1 MGSESQVVQTNFTLS
16 PEWLTCLSSMYMIHF
31 MRMKAGLLVITP
43 QASFGELICQS
54 LNDTGSFDIHIANG
68 KAESILEV
76 EKANCSLAL
85 LDMDLGEK
93 SILEIGRSLRRINH
107 DLNLVILADDE
118 LPPAMDAI
126 RPWVLLRKPFYLP
139 DFIQLLRAVPMIPDP
154 LIDALEEVKDP
165 GSKKDMNPS
174 PHEKSKV
181 TDIPWLNDVSKAAQ
195 HLTRL
200 TLESSAQAALIT
212 REKEL
217 WAYAGQ
223 LSQNAANELAATVSR
238 HWDGQ
243 KGNDLLRFVRLE
255 STKAE
260 HMLYATSMAANVIL
274 ALVFDAETPFST
286 IRSQAN
292 SLARSLAIAK
302 TGPVESL
309 ERTPALKREQV
320 QVEPAAEE
328 IDESSDEL
336 DIPSIADIL
345 DKIPP
350 PVPPKRVK
358 VDTPR
363 MSAEDEGESSSDLDF
378 GMDLDPSAAV
388 TRPSTPLPKKSTR
401 RPSQESSPAVH
412 LRDLMLADQSLNQQ
426 DPLQDF
432 SDELAAT
439 MPSKSQRRRPATPTR
454 QPAPGELDETRPH
467 SITEVAGRM
476 ITESASPAMAQ
487 LNYACLLVP
496 RFTIHYMTGDLADRV
511 SEWMPNI
518 CIAFGW
524 RLEFLAV
531 RPEYLQWVVNVTPNT
546 SPGYLMRI
554 MRQQTSER
562 VFHEFPRLK
571 RDNPSG
577 DFWAPGYLIMGGLQP
592 HPPQLVKDYIKQTR
606 QRQGISQQRR

>member
-1 MGSESQVVQTNFTLS
+1 
-16 PEWLTCLSSMYMIHF
+16 
-31 MRMKAGLLVITP
+31 MKADLLVVTP
-43 QASFGELICQS
+43 QASFGELIRQS
-54 LNDTGSFDIHIANG
+54 LSDTGSFRIHMASD
-68 KAESILEV
+68 KAQAILAA
-76 EKANCSLAL
+76 EKNNCALVL
-85 LDMDLGEK
+85 LDMELGEK
-93 SILEIGRSLRRINH
+93 DVLDTGRSVRTINP
-107 DLNLVILADDE
+107 DLDLVILADED

-139 DFIQLLRAVPMIPDP
+139 DFIQLIRAVPIIPDP
-154 LIDALEEVKDP
+154 LIDVLEEDDKSVVKEEM
-165 GSKKDMNPS
+165 KPS
-174 PHEKSKV
+174 PQNDQQTV
-181 TDIPWLNDVSKAAQ
+181 DIPWLRDVSKAAQ

-223 LSQNAANELAATVSR
+223 LSQNAANELAGTVSR

-260 HMLYATSMAANVIL
+260 HMLYATSMTTDVIL

-302 TGPVESL
+302 TGPLNSL
-309 ERTPALKREQV
+309 ERNPPPKHEQV
-320 QVEPAAEE
+320 QVESEADEF
-328 IDESSDEL
+328 DESSEEME
-336 DIPSIADIL
+336 IPSIADIL
-345 DKIPP
+345 NEIPP
-350 PVPPKRVK
+350 PIPPERAK
-358 VDTPR
+358 VDVPQ
-363 MSAEDEGESSSDLDF
+363 MSADDADESESDLDF
-378 GMDLDPSAAV
+378 DMDLDPSAAA
-388 TRPSTPLPKKSTR
+388 TRPSTPLPKKFNR
-401 RPSQESSPAVH
+401 RPSQESSPAIRLSDMILTEQPVK
-412 LRDLMLADQSLNQQ
+412 NQ
-426 DPLQDF
+426 DSSPDF

-439 MPSKSQRRRPATPTR
+439 MPSKSQRRPATPIR

-476 ITESASPAMAQ
+476 ITESASAAMAQ
-487 LNYACLLVP
+487 LNFACLLVP
-496 RFTIHYMTGDLADRV
+496 RFTAHYMTGDLADRL

-531 RPEYLQWVVNVTPNT
+531 RPDYLQWVVNVTPNT

-554 MRQQTSER
+554 MRQQTSEKI
-562 VFHEFPRLK
+562 FSEFPRLK

-606 QRQGISQQRR
+606 HRQGISQPRR